1 MPIVHT
7 ERRGQQHEKAF
18 LGYPAGPVPGLTAC
32 GTRTPTREE
41 GVEFLDL
48 KSDEALFQIRLDP
61 TYKFQ
66 DNFSNRYGEAVGKA
80 FKKFSAGGLQYS
92 YSYKRSNLDKDER
105 KESAKILAAQNVVSR
120 TFRQVNVWLERD
132 FLKERTYIG
141 LFAAITSPLFT
152 LDDGSEF
159 QLDYFQETE
168 KNHIWLEDYMEDLEF
183 AVLHVSEMVKRV
195 RTNRKRLLVAALLA
209 VLALLLLVAVK
220 SPAIWE
226 SIPIIQLALAPLFIT
241 AGAGAAVLLVIW
253 LFYCFADR
261 RSERQKLYDAFMQEA
276 ENRVPLIH
284 RILRFYALWGRE
296 RNRELPPKLAR
307 ITRYTEEVVNLYDE
321 IARGQLPTDRPRKRP
336 EVSEAA
342 VPPSHT
348 DGAKPDSPH

>member
-1 MPIVHT
+1 M
-7 ERRGQQHEKAF
+7 K
-18 LGYPAGPVPGLTAC
+18 
-32 GTRTPTREE
+32 
-41 GVEFLDL
+41 FLDS

-159 QLDYFQETE
+159 
-168 KNHIWLEDYMEDLEF
+168 
-183 AVLHVSEMVKRV
+183 
-195 RTNRKRLLVAALLA
+195 
-209 VLALLLLVAVK
+209 
-220 SPAIWE
+220 
-226 SIPIIQLALAPLFIT
+226 
-241 AGAGAAVLLVIW
+241 
-253 LFYCFADR
+253 
-261 RSERQKLYDAFMQEA
+261 
-276 ENRVPLIH
+276 
-284 RILRFYALWGRE
+284 
-296 RNRELPPKLAR
+296 
-307 ITRYTEEVVNLYDE
+307 
-321 IARGQLPTDRPRKRP
+321 
-336 EVSEAA
+336 
-342 VPPSHT
+342 
-348 DGAKPDSPH
+348 